1 LGNNGDKNRGSMDG
15 VMSKGYGT
23 IPKLVMQ
30 HEDLSIEAKAIYA
43 YLASFAGAGDTAYPS
58 VSTMCKHLGISKD
71 RFYRHRKAL
80 LENDF
85 IRITQHQNEG
95 GWSNNLYTVVS
106 TPSPQN
112 KDTQNKDTQ
121 NKDTQNKDTINNSS
135 INNSINNNSIDYSS
149 AKLTERF
156 EELWKLYPRKQGKK
170 DALKHYKRAV
180 KEGTTDDE
188 IEAGIQSYVGYIE
201 KNDVDKRYVKHGSA
215 WFNQEGWLDDY
226 EIEFEDVESADNHV
240 EDIFS
245 MLGE

>member
-1 LGNNGDKNRGSMDG
+1 MSKEANRGSMDG
-15 VMSKGYGT
+15 VMSKGYGN

-30 HEDLSIEAKAIYA
+30 HEELSIEAKAIYA
-43 YLASFAGAGDTAYPS
+43 YLASYAGAGDTAYPS
-58 VSTMCKHLGISKD
+58 VGIMCKHLGISKD
-71 RFYRHRKAL
+71 RFYRHRKSL
-80 LENDF
+80 LELDF

-106 TPSPQN
+106 MPQPQN

-135 INNSINNNSIDYSS
+135 INNSINNNSKENTS

-156 EELWKLYPRKQGKK
+156 ETLWKLYPRKQGKK

-180 KEGTTDDE
+180 KEGTSDSE
-188 IEAGIQSYVGYIE
+188 IREGIQSYVGYIE
-201 KNDVDKRYVKHGSA
+201 KNNVDKRYVKHGSA

-226 EIEFEDVESADNHV
+226 EIHFEDDESVDDHV

-245 MLGE
+245 MLEE

>member
-1 LGNNGDKNRGSMDG
+1 MDG

-30 HEDLSIEAKAIYA
+30 HENLSIEAKAIYA

-58 VSTMCKHLGISKD
+58 VSIMCKHLGISRD
-71 RFYRHRKAL
+71 RFYRHRKSL
-80 LENDF
+80 LDNDF

-106 TPSPQN
+106 MPQPQN
-112 KDTQNKDTQ
+112 KDTRNKDTR
-121 NKDTQNKDTINNSS
+121 NKDTRNKDTINNSS
-135 INNSINNNSIDYSS
+135 INNSINNNSKENTS
-149 AKLTERF
+149 AKLTDRF
-156 EELWKLYPRKQGKK
+156 EALWKLYPRKQGKK

-180 KEGTTDDE
+180 KEGTTDAE

-201 KNDVDKRYVKHGSA
+201 KNNVDKRYVKHGSA

-226 EIEFEDVESADNHV
+226 EIKFEGVESVDNHV

-245 MLGE
+245 MLEE